1 MYLLGPRLIRLGF
14 LGIVLV
20 LMPVSCLL
28 GNVSLSVLSMMCGL
42 CDYLLVRENFSRV
55 ANAYKLDLKVS
66 KLTRPSIQGITF

>member
-20 LMPVSCLL
+20 LMPVPVSCLL

-42 CDYLLVRENFSRV
+42 CDYFGARDFARV
-55 ANAYKLDLKVS
+55 ITRVNSTS
-66 KLTRPSIQGITF
+66 KFQS